1 VQTGAES
8 ARDESAGGIESGVT
22 PESNRPE
29 SLSLLLSMLTL
40 PSPLKPVS
48 PFASSEPASSPL
60 ASIALS
66 NAVNS
71 APPQLTSITSH
82 NLFI

>member
-8 ARDESAGGIESGVT
+8 ARDESAGGIESGIT

-29 SLSLLLSMLTL
+29 SLSLLLSRLTL

-48 PFASSEPASSPL
+48 PLASSESTSSL

-66 NAVNS
+66 SAVNS
-71 APPQLTSITSH
+71 APPQPTSITSH
-82 NLFI
+82 NLLI